1 MVLLQNGWEAL
12 PVRSAF
18 LTSSVVRAG
27 VLLCDPL
34 RSLQS
39 VPSAGRVEHGDEPA
53 TPSHW
58 APFGLQFVCLLRT
71 RGSQKGK
78 VLRWTGQKVKFSVTG
93 WFGIIK
99 AF

>member
-12 PVRSAF
+12 PVEPAF

-27 VLLCDPL
+27 VLLCDLL

-39 VPSAGRVEHGDEPA
+39 VQSAERVEQADEPA

-58 APFGLQFVCLLRT
+58 ASFGLQFVCLLRT

-78 VLRWTGQKVKFSVTG
+78 VL
-93 WFGIIK
+93 
-99 AF
+99 